1 LLGELIPFTPVTYAS
16 FQNGMLTNIQEDYSP
31 GTLGLYEKEI
41 KFSANETVN
50 QPLSLVYSSPSFRS
64 NNNGL
69 VFGVL
74 LYKVNHD
81 YNPALPA
88 DTKTDSLQETNS
100 TTVSPVNS
108 PALANN
114 MTTNAESTAAEMNL
128 AANATRPGQ
137 VATID
142 TSQGPIKI
150 EFFPDAAP
158 KHVSNFV
165 SLAKTGFYDDTLFHR
180 IEDGFV
186 VQGGDNNT
194 KSNGTSR
201 ETWGTGNPG
210 YTVEAE
216 FSDIAHTRG
225 IVSMARAADPNSAGS
240 QFFIVLNDSQ
250 FLDNQYT
257 VFGKVIEGMD
267 VVDKIA
273 SINTNKE
280 SQPIDPEQAR
290 IKSVRIEETS

>member
-1 LLGELIPFTPVTYAS
+1 
-16 FQNGMLTNIQEDYSP
+16 M
-31 GTLGLYEKEI
+31 
-41 KFSANETVN
+41 SANNV
-50 QPLSLVYSSPSFRS
+50 
-64 NNNGL
+64 
-69 VFGVL
+69 
-74 LYKVNHD
+74 
-81 YNPALPA
+81 
-88 DTKTDSLQETNS
+88 
-100 TTVSPVNS
+100 
-108 PALANN
+108 
-114 MTTNAESTAAEMNL
+114 TTNPETSAAEMNL
-128 AANATRPGQ
+128 AENATKPGQ

-150 EFFPDAAP
+150 EFFPNAAP
-158 KHVSNFV
+158 NHIRNFV

-186 VQGGDNNT
+186 IQGGDNNT

-210 YTVEAE
+210 HTVEAE
-216 FSDIAHTRG
+216 FSDIAHKRG

-250 FLDNQYT
+250 FLDKQYT

-280 SQPIDPEQAR
+280 NQPIDPEQAR
-290 IKSVRIEETS
+290 IKSVRTGETS

>member
-1 LLGELIPFTPVTYAS
+1 
-16 FQNGMLTNIQEDYSP
+16 MLTNIQEDYSP
-31 GTLGLYEKEI
+31 GTLGLYAEDI
-41 KFSANETVN
+41 KFPANETAN

-81 YNPALPA
+81 YNPALPV
-88 DTKTDSLQETNS
+88 DTKTGSLQETNS
-100 TTVSPVNS
+100 SNISSANS
-108 PALANN
+108 PASANN
-114 MTTNAESTAAEMNL
+114 MTTNAETTAAEMNV
-128 AANATRPGQ
+128 AANATRTGQ

-158 KHVSNFV
+158 KHVNNFI
-165 SLAKTGFYDDTLFHR
+165 SLAKTGFYEDTLFHR

-186 VQGGDNNT
+186 IQGGDNNT

-210 YTVEAE
+210 HTLQAE
-216 FSDIAHTRG
+216 FSDIPHTRG

-257 VFGKVIEGMD
+257 VFGRVIEGMD

-273 SINTNKE
+273 SINTNE
-280 SQPIDPEQAR
+280 ENQPIDPEQAR
-290 IKSVRIEETS
+290 IKSVRTEETS